1 MAYNLI
7 ITERAD
13 ELIDERV
20 AYLIKRKKNPAA
32 AKHLLDGL
40 DKIYDRLEENP
51 FQFPDSKDSFL
62 RCRGYKEALI
72 ADMDYKV
79 VFRFDDDAVHI
90 VGFFHDLEDYSSKI
104 FDE

>member
-20 AYLIKRKKNPAA
+20 TYVIKRKKNPAA

-40 DKIYDRLEENP
+40 DKIYDRLE
-51 FQFPDSKDSFL
+51 
-62 RCRGYKEALI
+62 
-72 ADMDYKV
+72 
-79 VFRFDDDAVHI
+79 
-90 VGFFHDLEDYSSKI
+90 
-104 FDE
+104 